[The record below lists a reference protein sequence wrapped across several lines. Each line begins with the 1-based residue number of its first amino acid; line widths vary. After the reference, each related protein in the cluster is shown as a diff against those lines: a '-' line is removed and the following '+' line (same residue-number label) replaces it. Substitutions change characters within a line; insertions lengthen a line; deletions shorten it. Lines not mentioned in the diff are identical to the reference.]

1 MVNNS
6 RQIVIDFSQVFPEKR
21 AGRGRGIPK
30 RRVPMDERVPVQEVE
45 ALQEVRIRCRL
56 TYSEIA
62 RRMGEADPHGGLSY
76 RVLGQGQ
83 PVNRED
89 FERIF
94 HATAELIMERIRN
107 A

>member
-1 MVNNS
+1 MTNSS

-21 AGRGRGIPK
+21 TGKGKGIPK
-30 RRVPMDERVPVQEVE
+30 RRVPYDERVPAQEVE
-45 ALQEVRIRCRL
+45 ALEETRRRCRIP
-56 TYSEIA
+56 YSEIS
-62 RRMGEADPHGGLSY
+62 RRMGEGDPHGGLAY
-76 RVLGQGQ
+76 RVLAQGQ

-94 HATAELIMERIRN
+94 HATAEIIMERIRN